1 MSIRDPQP
9 PQLNLA
15 RGLYQP
21 DFFVDLQ
28 SFFEFSFWMA
38 EELLDLEARFRPVR
52 RPVKLRYPV
61 SIGQQGAA
69 HRASE

>member
-1 MSIRDPQP
+1 MAIRENPLP
-9 PQLNLA
+9 RLNLA
-15 RGLYQP
+15 CRSDQP

-28 SFFEFSFWMA
+28 SFFEFSFWIA

-61 SIGQQGAA
+61 SIKQQENF
-69 HRASE
+69 S